1 MIDLVLGTQG
11 HANPSPNVLAIAR
24 LWVWRTR
31 RNS

>member
-1 MIDLVLGTQG
+1 MIDVVLGAQG

-24 LWVWRTR
+24 LRVWRPR